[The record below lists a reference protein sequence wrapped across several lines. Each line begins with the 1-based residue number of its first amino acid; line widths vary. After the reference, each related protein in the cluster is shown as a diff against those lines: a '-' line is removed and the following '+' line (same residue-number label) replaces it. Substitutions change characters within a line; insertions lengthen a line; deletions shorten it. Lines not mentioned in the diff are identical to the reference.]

1 MQAILQM
8 FVPMAIFVLVFY
20 VLIIRPQKKQ
30 ERQVVEMRENVSVG
44 DEIITI
50 GGIIGKV
57 TRVKE
62 DEITIE
68 VGADKSKL
76 NFKKFALREVT
87 KSTKINTEVK

>member
-1 MQAILQM
+1 MQPILQM

-20 VLIIRPQKKQ
+20 ILIIRPQKKQ

-68 VGADKSKL
+68 VGSDKSKL
-76 NFKKFALREVT
+76 NLKKFALREVT